1 MKIRQLFDYDTWT
14 YTYLLWD
21 EKTKEAAVIDT
32 VLEQVE
38 RDMQHIE
45 ELGLKVKYLLETH
58 IHADHITGAGP
69 LRKRTGAE
77 IVVHKNSESQCADIL
92 AVEGDS
98 FKLGEQEIRVLHT
111 PGHTNTDITYVID
124 GAIFTGDTLLVR
136 DCGRTD
142 FQLGSNEAMYDSLT
156 NKLFTLPEDTMVFP
170 AHDYKG
176 FTQSTIGEERQ
187 YNVRAGSGKSYND
200 FETIMNNLNLPNP
213 KRLDVSVPGNLKCG
227 LMDESTH

>member
-21 EKTKEAAVIDT
+21 EETKEAAVIDT
-32 VLEQVE
+32 VIEQVE

-45 ELGLKVKYLLETH
+45 ELGLKVKYLMETH
-58 IHADHITGAGP
+58 IHADHITGSGP

-92 AVEGDS
+92 AVEGDV

-124 GAIFTGDTLLVR
+124 GAVFTGDTLMVR

-142 FQLGSNEAMYDSLT
+142 FQLGSNEDMYNSLI
-156 NKLFTLPEDTMVFP
+156 NKLFTMPEDTMVFP

-176 FTQSTIGEERQ
+176 FTQTTIGEEKK
-187 YNVRAGSGKSYND
+187 YNVRAGDKKSFED
-200 FETIMNNLNLPNP
+200 FSTIMDNLNLPRP
-213 KRLDVSVPGNLKCG
+213 KRIDISVPGNLKCG
-227 LMDESTH
+227 NLDEE

>member
-21 EKTKEAAVIDT
+21 EETKEAAVIDT
-32 VLEQVE
+32 VIEQVE

-77 IVVHKNSESQCADIL
+77 IAVHKNSESPCADIL
-92 AVEGDS
+92 AEEGDT

-124 GAIFTGDTLLVR
+124 GAVFTGDTLMVR

-142 FQLGSNEAMYDSLT
+142 FQLGSNEDMYNSLT
-156 NKLFTLPEDTMVFP
+156 NKLFKLPEDTMVFP

-176 FTQSTIGEERQ
+176 FTQSTIGEEKKF
-187 YNVRAGSGKSYND
+187 NVRAGDNKSFKD
-200 FETIMNNLNLPNP
+200 FSTIMDNLNLPNP
-213 KRLDVSVPGNLKCG
+213 KRLDISVPGNLKCG
-227 LMDESTH
+227 NLDE

>member
-21 EKTKEAAVIDT
+21 EDTKEAAVIDT

-58 IHADHITGAGP
+58 IHADHITAAGP

-77 IVVHKNSESQCADIL
+77 IVVHKNSGSECADVL
-92 AVEGDS
+92 AVEGDV

-111 PGHTNTDITYVID
+111 PGHTNTDITYLID
-124 GAIFTGDTLLVR
+124 GAAFTGDTLLVR

-142 FQLGSNEAMYDSLT
+142 FQLGSNESMYDSLT
-156 NKLFTLPEDTMVFP
+156 NKLFSLPEDTMVFP

-176 FTQSTIGEERQ
+176 FTQSTIGEEKQ
-187 YNVRAGSGKSYND
+187 FNVRAGNNKPYQD
-200 FETIMNNLNLPNP
+200 FCTIMDNLNLPNP
-213 KRLDVSVPGNLKCG
+213 KRIDISVPGNLKCG
-227 LMDESTH
+227 NLDD

>member
-21 EKTKEAAVIDT
+21 ESTMEAAVIDS
-32 VLEQVE
+32 VIEQVD

-69 LRKRTGAE
+69 LRKKTGAE
-77 IVVHKNSESQCADIL
+77 IVVHKNSGSECADIL
-92 AVEGDS
+92 AEEADE
-98 FKLGEQEIRVLHT
+98 FKLGDQVITVMHT
-111 PGHTNTDITYVID
+111 PGHTNNDITYCIE
-124 GAIFTGDTLLVR
+124 GAVFTGDTLLVR

-142 FQLGSNEAMYDSLT
+142 FQLGSNEDMYHSLT
-156 NKLFTLPEDTMVFP
+156 KRLFTLPEDTMVFP

-176 FTQSTIGEERQ
+176 FTQSTIGEEKT
-187 YNVRAGSGKSYND
+187 YNTRAGSNKSFED
-200 FETIMNNLNLPNP
+200 FSTIMDNLNLPNP
-213 KRLDVSVPGNLKCG
+213 KRIDISVPGNLKCG
-227 LMDESTH
+227 NLDD